1 MNAATENP
9 DTLAASHR
17 RYTFWLASGIIS
29 LNLLVLALMV
39 TFLLKSREQYE
50 ERVRIQTGNL
60 SLSLSETI
68 AGCIEKCNVAL
79 FSVKAEAQ
87 RQMAG
92 GGIDTKSLNAYL
104 AAQRLNIPELMA
116 LRVIDAKGFPR
127 AGEGSILGPR
137 RNLADREYFIAARKN
152 PDGYLI
158 ISRPLESRIN
168 KAWVINLVLPLKN
181 PDGSFAGIA
190 QGAIP
195 LDYFSTLFSS
205 LKIGSNGVLTLRY
218 RDLSVMVRYPEKP
231 GKTSRGSK
239 IVSRELQALL
249 RSGEQSGSYLNQ
261 GSIDPIERI
270 FSFHVMAPYP
280 LVVTAGLAQKDF
292 LMPWY
297 REVTQMAV
305 FMALFTS
312 ASLLTGWRSFRS
324 RLRQEESEA
333 ELIRYRDHLEDSVR
347 ERTAALRDS
356 EEQFRTL
363 CSSAPIGI
371 FRSDMQGDAIYLNP
385 HWSELS
391 GLSLSQ
397 GLGQG
402 WQACIHP
409 EDRNLLDESWAR
421 TIESGGNFSL
431 EHRQVTREGKPIWVH
446 AMASPIRDAGGTLQG
461 FVGTVEDITER
472 HQARQELLKKQKLE
486 SLGIFAG
493 GIAHDFNNIL
503 TAVAGNIS
511 LASLQLDRPE
521 LARQRLEDAGKAAV
535 RAGDLTKQLLTFAK
549 GGEPV
554 KEMVEL
560 PGLLRDAAQFALH
573 GTNALGEFDIANDLS
588 CVEADPGQLS
598 QVIHNLVLNAVQA
611 MPQGGTITLSAAN
624 IDLELGKA
632 VTISVADTG
641 TGIPAPFLAK
651 IFDPYFTTKQRGS
664 GLGLATCHSIVT
676 RHGGSLVVSSTT
688 DRGSVFTITLPA
700 TKKERI
706 APPGAGPRRMT
717 GSGDILLMDDE
728 EDVRSVAKAILEEF
742 GYRVVCT
749 ENGADALVRFQEHL
763 AQGKRYR
770 AVILDLTVPGGQGGK
785 EIVGQLRSLD
795 PAVQVIVSSG
805 YSNDPIMANHR
816 DYGFQAVLSKPYR
829 VENMAAALAQCLPPG
844 AP

>member
-1 MNAATENP
+1 MKAATENP
-9 DTLAASHR
+9 DSLAASHR
-17 RYTFWLASGIIS
+17 RYTFWLVSGIIS

-39 TFLLKSREQYE
+39 TFLLKSRDQYE

-60 SLSLSETI
+60 SLSLSQTV

-87 RQMAG
+87 RQMSG

-116 LRVIDAKGFPR
+116 LRIIDAQGFPR
-127 AGEGSILGPR
+127 AGEGSTPGPR

-152 PDGYLI
+152 PDSGLI
-158 ISRPLESRIN
+158 ISRPLESRIT
-168 KAWVINLVLPLKN
+168 KAWVINLVLPLEN

-205 LKIGSNGVLTLRY
+205 LKIGGNGVLTLRY
-218 RDLSVMVRYPEKP
+218 RDLSVMVRYPERP
-231 GKTSRGSK
+231 GQTSRGSK
-239 IVSRELQALL
+239 IVSGQLQALL
-249 RSGEQSGSYLNQ
+249 RGGEQTGTYLNQ

-270 FSFHVMAPYP
+270 FSFHVIAPYP
-280 LVVTAGLAQKDF
+280 LVVTAGLAKKDY
-292 LMPWY
+292 LKPWY
-297 REVTQMAV
+297 REVSQMAV

-312 ASLLTGWRSFRS
+312 ASLLTGWRSYRN
-324 RLRQEESEA
+324 RLSQEGNEA

-371 FRSDMQGDAIYLNP
+371 FRADMQGDVIYLNP
-385 HWSELS
+385 HWTELT
-391 GLSLSQ
+391 GLSMAQ

-402 WQACIHP
+402 WQSCIHP
-409 EDRNLLDESWAR
+409 DDRKLLDETWAS
-421 TIESGGNFSL
+421 TLESGGNFSL
-431 EHRQVTREGKPIWVH
+431 EHRQVTPEGKPIWVH
-446 AMASPIRDAGGTLQG
+446 TMATPIRDAVGTSQG

-472 HQARQELLKKQKLE
+472 HQARQELLKNQKLE

-503 TAVAGNIS
+503 TAMAGNIS

-554 KEMVEL
+554 KEMVAL
-560 PGLLRDAAQFALH
+560 PALLRDAAQFALH
-573 GTNALGEFDIANDLS
+573 GTRALVEFNIAGDLS
-588 CVEADPGQLS
+588 CVEADPGQLI

-624 IDLELGKA
+624 IDLDQGKA
-632 VTISVADTG
+632 ITISIADTG
-641 TGIPAPFLAK
+641 TGIPAPYLPK

-676 RHGGSLVVSSTT
+676 RHGGSLVVSATSEK
-688 DRGSVFTITLPA
+688 GSVFTITLPA
-700 TKKERI
+700 TTRVEI
-706 APPGAGPRRMT
+706 ARLEAETRHMT
-717 GSGDILLMDDE
+717 GTGDILLMDDE
-728 EDVRSVAKAILEEF
+728 EDVRGVAKAILEEF

-749 ENGADALVRFQEHL
+749 ENGAEALVRFQQHL
-763 AQGKRYR
+763 AGGKRYR

-795 PAVQVIVSSG
+795 PAVPVIVSSG

-816 DYGFQAVLSKPYR
+816 DYGFQAVLSKPYQ
-829 VENMAAALAQCLPPG
+829 VENVAAALAACLSPG
-844 AP
+844 VP